1 MRETQDRPQVKEGG
15 MLDGKVAVVT
25 GGATGLGRCHALELA
40 RLGARVVVNDLGA
53 KADGSGRDE
62 SAARAVCEEIRG
74 RGGEAVPHFG
84 DVADFEAAKGL
95 IEAAVSAFGDL
106 NVLVCNAGF
115 IRDAI
120 LFNMTERDFDDVVRV
135 HLKGHFCPIRHT
147 TAYWRERAKSGQ
159 LVYGRLV
166 STSSESAFF
175 APPGQPN
182 YSAAKAGIVS
192 LTMGAAQ
199 LMWKY
204 GVTANVIMPRART
217 RMNDAGP
224 LAAIFQKPADGFDTF
239 APENVSPLVGWLAS
253 PLAANVSGQVF
264 VVWGRDVTVAGRPT
278 LDVKFQ
284 DAERWTVDSLQRQL
298 GPHFEKLEPVKD
310 GFTVPA
316 M

>member
-1 MRETQDRPQVKEGG
+1 
-15 MLDGKVAVVT
+15 MLLEGKVAVVT

-53 KADGSGRDE
+53 KADGTGRDE
-62 SAARAVCEEIRG
+62 DAARAVCDEIRAL
-74 RGGEAVPHFG
+74 GGEAVPHFG
-84 DVADFEAAKGL
+84 DVADWDAAKGL
-95 IEAAVSAFGDL
+95 VDRAVAEFGDL

-120 LFNMTERDFDDVVRV
+120 LFNMSEKDFDDVVRV
-135 HLKGHFCPIRHT
+135 HLKGHFCPIRHA

-159 LVYGRLV
+159 DVYGRLI

-182 YSAAKAGIVS
+182 YSAAKAGIVA

-199 LMWKY
+199 LVQKY
-204 GVTANVIMPRART
+204 GITANVIMPRART
-217 RMNDAGP
+217 RINDAGP
-224 LAAIFQKPADGFDTF
+224 LAAIFKKPEDGFDTF

-253 PLAANVSGQVF
+253 PLARNVSGQVF
-264 VVWGRDVTVAGRPT
+264 VVWARDVTVVSRPT
-278 LDVKFQ
+278 FDVKFQ
-284 DAERWTVDSLQRQL
+284 SGERWTVESLEQQL

-310 GFTVPA
+310 GYTVPA
-316 M
+316 R